1 MRGARATLLLLGL
14 LAGTARAAA
23 PPGETIVLLRHGEKP
38 EAGLGQLSC
47 QGLNRSLA
55 LPAVLAKR
63 FPRPLAI
70 FAPDPASLKRDHA
83 DGSSG
88 PGAEYSYVRPLATI
102 EPTAIRL
109 GLPVN
114 TQLGYADITGLEAA
128 LTQPAL
134 AHGVVLVA
142 WEHHQIEDL
151 ARHLATRF
159 GADPAAVPVWKN
171 ADYDSLYVIHLSDD
185 GGARKMS
192 FQVAKQGLNDLPDAC
207 PRG

>member
-1 MRGARATLLLLGL
+1 MLGL

-23 PPGETIVLLRHGEKP
+23 PPAETPGETIVLLRHGEKP
-38 EAGLGQLSC
+38 AAGLGQLSC
-47 QGLNRSLA
+47 QGLNRALA
-55 LPAVLAKR
+55 LPAVLAKH

-70 FAPDPASLKRDHA
+70 FAPNPAAQKRDHA
-83 DGSSG
+83 DGTSG
-88 PGAEYSYVRPLATI
+88 PGAAYSYLRPLATI

-114 TQLGYADITGLEAA
+114 TQFGYADITGLEAA

-134 AHGVVLVA
+134 AHAVVLVA

-159 GADPAAVPVWKN
+159 GADPAAVPAWKN
-171 ADYDSLYVIHLSDD
+171 ADFDSLYVIHLSDD

-207 PRG
+207 PGG